1 MTAQGIF
8 DERSGDVTD
17 KIGSVMTQDDWKE
30 FWRDVSATRAT
41 GGSPVLVVHDGDP
54 RNQLPQIIA
63 RANALLPDS
72 DPRKITH
79 VLIARL
85 RVTAEHAGGPGAG
98 PTWLAD
104 LADALESYLPPE
116 GT

>member
-1 MTAQGIF
+1 M
-8 DERSGDVTD
+8 TD
-17 KIGSVMTQDDWKE
+17 KIEPVLSTDDWKA
-30 FWRDVSATRAT
+30 FWRDVSATRAS
-41 GGSPVLVVHDGDP
+41 GASPVLVVHDGDP
-54 RNQLPQIIA
+54 RTQLPQIIA

-79 VLIARL
+79 VLVARL

-104 LADALESYLPPE
+104 LADAMDSYLPPE

>member
-1 MTAQGIF
+1 
-8 DERSGDVTD
+8 VTD
-17 KIGSVMTQDDWKE
+17 KIEPVMTQDEWKE
-30 FWRDVSATRAT
+30 FWRDVSATRAS
-41 GGSPVLVVHDGDP
+41 GASPVLVVHDGDP
-54 RNQLPQIIA
+54 RTQLPQIIA

-79 VLIARL
+79 VLAARL
-85 RVTAEHAGGPGAG
+85 RVTVDHAGGAGAG

>member
-1 MTAQGIF
+1 
-8 DERSGDVTD
+8 VTD
-17 KIGSVMTQDDWKE
+17 EIEPVMNDDGWKE
-30 FWRDVSATRAT
+30 FWRDVSAARAS
-41 GGSPVLVVHDGDP
+41 GASPVLVGHDGDP
-54 RNQLPQIIA
+54 RTQLPQIIA
-63 RANALLPDS
+63 RANALLPDA